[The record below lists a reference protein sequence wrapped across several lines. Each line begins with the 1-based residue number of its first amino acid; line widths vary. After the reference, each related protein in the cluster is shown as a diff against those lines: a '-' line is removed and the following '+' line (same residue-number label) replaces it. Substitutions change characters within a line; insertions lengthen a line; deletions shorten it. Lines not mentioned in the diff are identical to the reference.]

1 MCVPTKDLGYARNA
15 PWRVTLP
22 EDVVRQ
28 EVNCVYIEGTDAGP
42 IHLDAHTSTAWVV
55 ARAQGEETPSEPK
68 TSGGGGAGGDDEE
81 EDEDGDEGIDSTSPF
96 STARGPSLAW

>member
-22 EDVVRQ
+22 EDVVRR

-55 ARAQGEETPSEPK
+55 ARARGEETPSEPK
-68 TSGGGGAGGDDEE
+68 TSGGGRGEMMKRRMKME
-81 EDEDGDEGIDSTSPF
+81 MKELTPPPHSPPLEDL
-96 STARGPSLAW
+96 R